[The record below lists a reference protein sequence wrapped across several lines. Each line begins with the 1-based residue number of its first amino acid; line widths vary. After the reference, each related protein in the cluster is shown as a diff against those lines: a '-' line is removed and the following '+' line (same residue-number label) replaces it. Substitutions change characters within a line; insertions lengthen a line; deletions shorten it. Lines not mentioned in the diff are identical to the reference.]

1 MCTRGLWI
9 TFLGEDFRPQAKTG
23 PGLRPGAVQPRRL
36 AAVRRRR
43 NPPLIPAKAGI
54 NKTLVS
60 KRDPQ
65 VARLPLRAR
74 RAHENR
80 SEGTVFFCV
89 YFS

>member
-1 MCTRGLWI
+1 MHKRIVDNFC
-9 TFLGEDFRPQAKTG
+9 EEESRPQAKTG
-23 PGLRPGAVQPRRL
+23 PGLRPGAVQTRRL

-43 NPPLIPAKAGI
+43 NPLLIPAKAGI

-60 KRDPQ
+60 KR
-65 VARLPLRAR
+65 VRRRAILLRAR

-80 SEGTVFFCV
+80 SEGTVFFFV

>member
-9 TFLGEDFRPQAKTG
+9 TFLGEDSRPQAKTG

-54 NKTLVS
+54 NKNLFRAPPAGGKTPL
-60 KRDPQ
+60 
-65 VARLPLRAR
+65 ARQAR
-74 RAHENR
+74 
-80 SEGTVFFCV
+80 S
-89 YFS
+89 